1 MKRTFIAIKIAL
13 NKENMSFFSDL
24 KLKFKDSSINW
35 VNAEN
40 MHLTLFFLGDTSDNQ
55 ISAISKELALLLAE
69 LKSFTI
75 TLKGLGVFKNILD
88 PKVMWMGIEHSEI
101 LDDMKVLVNK
111 AMINSGFEVDNKVFK
126 PHLTLGRIKNLTNKS
141 ALIEWIE
148 KYRDHFFQDVLVN
161 EIIFY
166 ESILSP
172 KGPVYKV
179 MKTFKLS

>member
-13 NKENMSFFSDL
+13 NKENLSFFSDL

-40 MHLTLFFLGDTSDNQ
+40 MHLTLFFLGNTSDNH
-55 ISAISKELALLLAE
+55 ISAISNELALLLTE
-69 LKSFTI
+69 SKSFSI
-75 TLKGLGVFKNILD
+75 TLKGFGIFKNVLD
-88 PKVMWMGIEHSEI
+88 PRVMWIGIDHSEI
-101 LDDMKVLVNK
+101 LKDTKTLVDRV
-111 AMINSGFEVDNKVFK
+111 MVNSGFDVDCKVFK
-126 PHLTLGRIKNLTNKS
+126 PHLTLGRIKNLTNKN
-141 ALIEWIE
+141 ALIEWVE
-148 KYRDHFFQDVLVN
+148 KYKDRFFQDLLVN

-179 MKTFKLS
+179 INTFKLS

>member
-1 MKRTFIAIKIAL
+1 MKRTFVAIKVAL
-13 NKENMSFFSDL
+13 TEENKSFFTDL
-24 KLKFKDSSINW
+24 KLKFKDSFINW
-35 VNAEN
+35 VNEEN

-55 ISAISKELALLLAE
+55 ISAINSELTLLLTE
-69 LKSFTI
+69 SKSFSI
-75 TLKGLGVFKNILD
+75 ALKGFGVFKNVHD
-88 PKVMWMGIEHSEI
+88 PRVMWIGIERSEI
-101 LDDMKVLVNK
+101 LYDMKVLVNK
-111 AMINSGFEVDNKVFK
+111 VMINSGFEVDNKVFK
-126 PHLTLGRIKNLTNKS
+126 PHLTLGRIKNLTNKN

>member
-1 MKRTFIAIKIAL
+1 MKRTFLAIKVAL
-13 NKENMSFFSDL
+13 TEENRSFFSDL
-24 KLKFKDSSINW
+24 KLKFKDSFINW
-35 VNAEN
+35 VNEEN
-40 MHLTLFFLGDTSDNQ
+40 MHLTLFFLGDTSETQ
-55 ISAISKELALLLAE
+55 ISPISRELTLLLAE
-69 LKSFTI
+69 SKPFSI
-75 TLKGLGVFKNILD
+75 TLKGFGIFKNVHD
-88 PKVMWMGIEHSEI
+88 PKVLWIGIEQSEI
-101 LDDMKVLVNK
+101 LYDMKNLVDK